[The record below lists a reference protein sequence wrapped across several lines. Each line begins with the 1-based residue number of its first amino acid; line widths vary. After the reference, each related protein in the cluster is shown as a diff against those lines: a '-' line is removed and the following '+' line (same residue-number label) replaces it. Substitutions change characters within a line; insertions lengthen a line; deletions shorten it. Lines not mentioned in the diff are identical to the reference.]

1 MRAKLDL
8 YSVAA
13 LCPLALGALLADH
26 FTRLPLLVSVAAL
39 CCVAG
44 VTWRLLRVASD
55 ARATA
60 AIALRERDNALD
72 ASEAKSVFVATVSHE
87 LRTPLSGVIGMTE
100 LLLDTPL
107 GVEQR
112 EYAEIVRSSGE
123 GLLLVINDIL
133 DYAKIEAGKLEIE
146 ESVFVLQ
153 ETIAEGCA
161 ALLVVAR
168 NKGIALDLVAAGDL
182 PQWVSGDPVR
192 LRQVVINLV
201 SNAVKFTSS
210 GGVHVRIST
219 AEPRS
224 AASGDRDTVR
234 VRVEVSDSGIGIESV
249 ALGRLFEPFTQA
261 ERSTAREYGGTGLGL
276 SISAQLVEMMGGTI
290 GATSVRGEGSRFWF
304 ELPLGRA
311 EGAAAAPQRDV
322 FTASGPP
329 PKRAPR
335 PDAPL
340 VLVAEDNPVN
350 QILAARLLEGSGYRV
365 EVVTTGH
372 QAIDAVE
379 HTAYAAV
386 LMDCQMPELD
396 GYAATREIR
405 AREDAGRRLPI
416 IAMTANSMDGDRD
429 RCLEAGMD
437 DYVSKPI
444 RSEELRDILTRLVA
458 PAAHLL
464 GD

>member
-13 LCPLALGALLADH
+13 LCPLALGALLAER

-39 CCVAG
+39 FCVAA
-44 VTWRLLRVASD
+44 VTWRLLRAAAD

-60 AIALRERDNALD
+60 AIALLERDNALD
-72 ASEAKSVFVATVSHE
+72 ASHAKSVFVATVSHE

-107 GVEQR
+107 AAEQR

-146 ESVFVLQ
+146 ESVFVLH

-168 NKGIALDLVAAGDL
+168 NKGIALDLVADGDL

-201 SNAVKFTSS
+201 SNAIKFTSA
-210 GGVHVRIST
+210 GGVHVRISAT
-219 AEPRS
+219 EPCS
-224 AASGDRDTVR
+224 AAPGDSVR
-234 VRVEVSDSGIGIESV
+234 VRVEVSDSGIGIERG

-290 GATSVRGEGSRFWF
+290 GATSVRGEGSTFWF

-311 EGAAAAPQRDV
+311 EGAGAAPQRDL
-322 FTASGPP
+322 FTVSGPP
-329 PKRAPR
+329 PKRALR
-335 PDAPL
+335 IDTPL

-350 QILAARLLEGSGYRV
+350 QILAARLLERSGYRV
-365 EVVTTGH
+365 EVVATGH
-372 QAIDAVE
+372 EAIDAVE

-444 RSEELRDILTRLVA
+444 RSDELLDVLTRLVA
-458 PAAHLL
+458 PPARLR